1 MDYNTWCFFSVKE
14 KIDSPI
20 CLKNNAYIILKDY
33 GKHCEPMFHS
43 VRDGHIYGIEIE
55 ALSKEQACD
64 IVDILCAC
72 HTVVC
77 GCYNENS
84 NEIIRRFDKN
94 SSNPITEIGTQGVVY
109 CDDALLYA
117 CRLLQKV
124 YGNQVYENAVS
135 KYYVAKEIYPL
146 DPMELH
152 PLEDPF
158 VSEYLLSEQIKITN
172 VIVFCYAILEELHL
186 QIKVKEI
193 NEKSSVIKDSW
204 NPRVKKDLMDRLK
217 EKNIDY
223 NSTIPWLARNGIVRP
238 FKKAVISKEKLCE
251 WSDGQ
256 KIYDFEINICDAILE
271 LSYMRS
277 QLASHKLGDKVLKL
291 SVYDAENA
299 FHLARKLLL
308 AHFDVDLS
316 AE

>member
-1 MDYNTWCFFSVKE
+1 VKE

-20 CLKNNAYIILKDY
+20 CLKYDAYIILKDY
-33 GKHCEPMFHS
+33 GEHCEPMCHS
-43 VRDGHIYGIEIE
+43 VRDGHIYGIEIG

-77 GCYNENS
+77 GYYNEDS
-84 NEIIRRFDKN
+84 NEIIRRFDKD

-109 CDDALLYA
+109 GDKSLLYA
-117 CRLLQKV
+117 CLLVQKV

-135 KYYVAKEIYPL
+135 KYFIAKEIYPL

-172 VIVFCYAILEELHL
+172 VIVSCYAILEELHL

-193 NEKSSVIKDSW
+193 KEESSVIKDSW
-204 NPRVKKDLMDRLK
+204 NPIVKKDLINRLK

-223 NSTIPWLARNGIVRP
+223 NNTIPWLARNGVVRP
-238 FKKAVISKEKLCE
+238 FKKTVISKETLCE

-256 KIYDFEINICDAILE
+256 EICDFEISICDAILE
-271 LSYMRS
+271 LSHMRS

-308 AHFDVDLS
+308 DYFKVDLS
-316 AE
+316 VE